1 MTEHHQ
7 QNNNCD
13 SPNKSPALEAL
24 YNDLDAFIHELSDD
38 RKIESLTLNDAKDV
52 PKETFITV
60 NQAPDQ
66 QQQQQQLQD
75 RNMSRDSLCPTEDEE
90 SYSGYSPL
98 LENYAYARP
107 FDTQLQQ
114 QNKSTT
120 SPPSPPQQLPQPSL
134 SLLQEEDETSENEQ
148 ETTVTNININN
159 NTLSPPMS
167 PSLLSVAQRSSD
179 IQQPQQNNHTTTTTT
194 TNHHH
199 HTSSIDT
206 VFMPRTSSLNNQQH
220 STPTSP
226 TSVATGPKSIH
237 DVLLSPINHQ
247 VPNTGNSLIT
257 HHNGN
262 NTSDEKEQ
270 STITPLIAFP
280 DYSLLSE
287 IGQRLVIEV
296 RELNK
301 HRKIFCSIEYPLS
314 FTGQE
319 AVQLIQSFLPGGI
332 SDTSALLVARALVRT
347 TPPLIGPISYSEKSL
362 KRNTLYSSEYEVYTL
377 LEDDDPEIPQGV
389 FTPLTHCY
397 TQSCLPGQGGCYA
410 PLCPN
415 RALDEEDEEDDTLV
429 DGRKAVKKSKVK
441 NDGLGRESSLKS
453 MTTSSITS
461 SHDTTLSRAWSA
473 TMSREILL
481 NTPKQEIAR
490 QEAIHEII
498 YTEEDYV
505 RDLNLLD
512 ELYAKPLRTAQCLDA
527 DIRDEFCDN
536 VFNNYKDIMTM
547 HRDLC
552 RDLRDRQSECSQGE
566 GGFVNHVG
574 DIFLK
579 HLPGFMDAYSQY
591 GPHVIL
597 AEYAVKKES
606 ANNMLFHNFI
616 RDTEKKAECRKLPFR
631 HFLILPVTRLQRYPL
646 LIGAIMKKTAEEHP
660 DKAYLTAC
668 TDILKEVAT
677 CMDEGTEETKMTL
690 RLRQIND
697 AIRYKVGEEEA
708 YNQLQLL
715 HPERRLLH
723 EGPLTRRSHM
733 GVEIIDL
740 HVFLFDHLL
749 LMTKPRKSNSSAN
762 DIEYHISKKPIPLM
776 LLQVQEA
783 TEGFAVGMRQM
794 SSTISSTTSPLLST
808 QNSATS
814 PTGFGVTAAT
824 SGGGNSSLLIYHL
837 GRHGGDY
844 LLHAENQKVR
854 LGWKEKIVEAKAAL
868 EHAHPDN
875 QVFEIRT
882 LSDAHFAASGSHNHG
897 KVTCSIPFEGA
908 NGIRMIAIGTNL
920 GVYMGVEGDTS
931 STRQVLSLSDVH
943 QIAVLEENHVLV
955 VLADKTLY
963 AYALQGLDP
972 TASSTTT
979 NSKNGPPSQKIAQ
992 HISYFYA
999 GVCNGR
1005 TLVVAMKKRGI
1016 DSHFRAFEPVCGD
1029 LRHPNNSK
1037 FLATKSG
1044 LFSIKQPPSWFHVY
1058 KEFYIGAE
1066 SSAIH
1071 LLKARIV
1078 VVCVRGFEI
1087 IDPEHL
1093 TMNRNLP
1100 DIRHPDFAPLVQ
1112 RGDDIKPLGMF
1123 RCGGRYLLCYDAFA
1137 FLVDNHGA
1145 LIQNSWIE
1153 WEGTPQSIAFCYPYV
1168 IAFDP
1173 RFIEV
1178 RHAESGVLVQ
1188 ILAGDHMRCLQFT
1201 SSITSPGLFAPI
1213 IHGCM
1218 AHPFKPDFQYV
1229 FQLASTFQPTV

>member
-1 MTEHHQ
+1 M
-7 QNNNCD
+7 
-13 SPNKSPALEAL
+13 
-24 YNDLDAFIHELSDD
+24 DA
-38 RKIESLTLNDAKDV
+38 
-52 PKETFITV
+52 
-60 NQAPDQ
+60 
-66 QQQQQQLQD
+66 
-75 RNMSRDSLCPTEDEE
+75 
-90 SYSGYSPL
+90 G
-98 LENYAYARP
+98 
-107 FDTQLQQ
+107 
-114 QNKSTT
+114 
-120 SPPSPPQQLPQPSL
+120 
-134 SLLQEEDETSENEQ
+134 
-148 ETTVTNININN
+148 
-159 NTLSPPMS
+159 
-167 PSLLSVAQRSSD
+167 
-179 IQQPQQNNHTTTTTT
+179 
-194 TNHHH
+194 
-199 HTSSIDT
+199 
-206 VFMPRTSSLNNQQH
+206 FMPRTSSLNNQQH

-226 TSVATGPKSIH
+226 TSVMTGGEPKSIH
-237 DVLLSPINHQ
+237 DVLLSPSSNH
-247 VPNTGNSLIT
+247 PNTDNSMINSNSNYNNT
-257 HHNGN
+257 DYNGN
-262 NTSDEKEQ
+262 EEQ
-270 STITPLIAFP
+270 STITPLLALP
-280 DYSLLSE
+280 DYSLFSE
-287 IGQRLVIEV
+287 LGQRLVIEV

-319 AVQLIQSFLPGGI
+319 AVELIQSFSPGGI
-332 SDTSALLVARALVRT
+332 SDTNALMVARALVRT
-347 TPPLIGPISYSEKSL
+347 KPPLIGPISYSEKSL

-377 LEDDDPEIPQGV
+377 LDDDDPEIPQGV
-389 FTPLTHCY
+389 FTPLTRCY
-397 TQSCLPGQGGCYA
+397 TQACLPGQGGCYA

-415 RALDEEDEEDDTLV
+415 RDFDEDDEDDTSI
-429 DGRKAVKKSKVK
+429 DGKQDIKKKTKLK
-441 NDGLGRESSLKS
+441 NVGLGRESSLKS
-453 MTTSSITS
+453 MTSSSITS

-473 TMSREILL
+473 AMPREILL
-481 NTPKQEIAR
+481 NTSKQEIAR
-490 QEAIHEII
+490 QEAIHEIV

-512 ELYAKPLRTAQCLDA
+512 ELFAKPLRTAQCLDA
-527 DIRDEFCDN
+527 DIREDFCDN
-536 VFNNYKDIMTM
+536 AFNNYKDILAM

-552 RDLRDRQSECSQGE
+552 RDLRDRQSESQ
-566 GGFVNHVG
+566 GGFVNHIG

-597 AEYAVKKES
+597 AEYAVKRES
-606 ANNMLFHNFI
+606 ASNMLFHNFI

-646 LIGAIMKKTAEEHP
+646 LIGAILKKTPDDHP
-660 DKAYLTAC
+660 DKAYLTSC

-677 CMDEGTEETKMTL
+677 CMDEGTEETKKTL

-697 AIRYKVGEEEA
+697 AIRYKVGEEES

-715 HPERRLLH
+715 DPDRRLLH

-733 GVEIIDL
+733 GVETIEL

-749 LMTKPRKSNSSAN
+749 LMTKPRKANNSST
-762 DIEYHISKKPIPLM
+762 DDVEYHISKRPIPLM

-794 SSTISSTTSPLLST
+794 SSTISTAVTSPHHQQT
-808 QNSATS
+808 QSSVTS

-824 SGGGNSSLLIYHL
+824 TSGVSPLLIHHL
-837 GRHGGDY
+837 GRRGGDY
-844 LLHAENQKVR
+844 ILYAENSTVR
-854 LGWKEKIVEAKAAL
+854 LTWKEQIVEAKATL
-868 EHAHPDN
+868 EHAHPEH
-875 QVFEIRT
+875 QVFEIKT
-882 LSDAHFAASGSHNHG
+882 LSDAHFAASGPQSHG

-943 QIAVLEENHVLV
+943 QIAVLEANHILV

-972 TASSTTT
+972 TATSTTV
-979 NSKNGPPSQKIAQ
+979 NSKHGPPSQKIAQ

-1029 LRHPNNSK
+1029 LQHPSNAK
-1037 FLATKSG
+1037 YLAIKSG
-1044 LFSIKQPPSWFHVY
+1044 LFSIKQPPAWFHVY

-1100 DIRHPDFAPLVQ
+1100 DIKHPDFAPIVQ

-1123 RCGGRYLLCYDAFA
+1123 RCGNCYLLCYDAFG
-1137 FLVDNHGA
+1137 FLVDNHGT
-1145 LIQNSWIE
+1145 LIKNSWIE

-1173 RFIEV
+1173 RFIEI
-1178 RHAESGVLVQ
+1178 RHAESGELVQ
-1188 ILAGDHMRCLQFT
+1188 ILAGHHMRCLQFT
-1201 SSITSPGLFAPI
+1201 SSIASPGLFAPI

-1229 FQLASTFQPTV
+1229 FQVASTFQPTA